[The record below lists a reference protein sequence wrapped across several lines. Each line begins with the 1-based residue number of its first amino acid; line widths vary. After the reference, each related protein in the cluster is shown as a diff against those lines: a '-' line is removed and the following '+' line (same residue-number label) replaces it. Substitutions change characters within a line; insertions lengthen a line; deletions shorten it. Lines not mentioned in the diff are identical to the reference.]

1 MPHNQTERLHAL
13 DAVRALALLLGI
25 VLHTSMSFLP
35 GPQIWAT
42 QDVAAGAGFSLAFLV
57 PHTFRLTL
65 FFFIAGFF
73 ARMAIDK
80 RSVVGFLGDRGKR
93 IALPFLIFWGPLF
106 AMITA
111 VFIWGFLKANGGVVP
126 EGTPPPPPLE
136 LATLP
141 LTHLWFLYLLLIFY
155 VAAAALYLVT
165 RLGSRSKAGQ
175 NPIDR
180 LAAKALRSPLGIFVF
195 AAPIGIWFWLS
206 PAWYAWFGIPTPD
219 TGFVPDNGAL
229 IAYGVAFAAGWLV
242 QGQEG
247 VLDAWRR
254 WWPVNTA
261 LALAATTICVL
272 QLGLVPDFVPPAPG
286 PDKAVLA
293 ASYAIASWAWPLA
306 ITGLALQFWSGHS
319 RTRRYLADSSYWLY
333 IMHLP
338 LVMALQVAV
347 SDLAWPGAAKFAFV
361 LAIAM
366 VMLLGSYQLFVRN
379 SWLGAWL
386 NGRRLGHA
394 AAVAA
399 PAPNTQTAQP

>member
-1 MPHNQTERLHAL
+1 MSHPQTERLHAL

-25 VLHTSMSFLP
+25 LLHASMSFLP
-35 GPQIWAT
+35 GPQIWVT
-42 QDVAAGAGFSLAFLV
+42 QDVAAGEGFSFAFLV
-57 PHTFRLTL
+57 PHIFRLTL

-73 ARMAIDK
+73 ARMAIEK
-80 RSVVGFLGDRGKR
+80 RGVIGFLGDRGKR
-93 IALPFLIFWGPLF
+93 IALPLLIFWGPLF

-155 VAAAALYLVT
+155 VAAAALYLIT
-165 RLGSRSKAGQ
+165 RLGGRSEAGQ

-180 LAAKALRSPLGIFVF
+180 LTALILRTPLGTFAL

-219 TGFVPDNGAL
+219 HGFVPDNGAL
-229 IAYGVAFAAGWLV
+229 IAYGVAFGAGWLV
-242 QGQEG
+242 QGQSG
-247 VLDAWRR
+247 LLDAWRR
-254 WWPVNTA
+254 WWPVNLA
-261 LALAATTICVL
+261 LALAATTICVR
-272 QLGLVPDFVPPAPG
+272 QLGLVPDFVPPAQG

-293 ASYAIASWAWPLA
+293 ASYAIASWAWTLA
-306 ITGLALQFWSGHS
+306 ITGMALQFWSGHS

-338 LVMALQVAV
+338 LVMALQVIV
-347 SDLAWPGAAKFAFV
+347 SDLAWPAGAKFA
-361 LAIAM
+361 LMLTITM
-366 VMLLGSYQLFVRN
+366 VVLLGSYQLLVRN

-386 NGRRLGHA
+386 NGRRHGRR
-394 AAVAA
+394 
-399 PAPNTQTAQP
+399 PATPEPALNQQATQS

>member
-1 MPHNQTERLHAL
+1 VSHPQTERLHAL

-25 VLHTSMSFLP
+25 LLHASMSFLP
-35 GPQIWAT
+35 GPQIWVT
-42 QDVAAGAGFSLAFLV
+42 QDVAAGEGFSFAFLV
-57 PHTFRLTL
+57 PHIFRLTL

-73 ARMAIDK
+73 ARMAIEK
-80 RSVVGFLGDRGKR
+80 RGVIGFLGDRGKR
-93 IALPFLIFWGPLF
+93 IALPLVIFWGPLF

-155 VAAAALYLVT
+155 VVAAALYLVT
-165 RLGSRSKAGQ
+165 RLGGRSEAGQ
-175 NPIDR
+175 NPFDR
-180 LAAKALRSPLGIFVF
+180 LAALILRTPIGIAVL

-206 PAWYAWFGIPTPD
+206 PAWFAWFGIPTPD

-242 QGQEG
+242 QGQSGLLES
-247 VLDAWRR
+247 WRR

-261 LALAATTICVL
+261 LALAATTVCVL
-272 QLGLVPDFVPPAPG
+272 QLGLVPDFIPPAPG

-293 ASYAIASWAWPLA
+293 ASYAIASWAWTLA

-319 RTRRYLADSSYWLY
+319 GIRRYLADSSYWLY

-338 LVMALQVAV
+338 LVMALQVIV
-347 SDLAWPGAAKFAFV
+347 SDLAWPGGAKFALV
-361 LAIAM
+361 LAITL
-366 VMLLGSYQLFVRN
+366 VILLGSYQLLVRN

-386 NGRRLGHA
+386 NGRRHGRKPA
-394 AAVAA
+394 AAEPAFDQQAA
-399 PAPNTQTAQP
+399 QS

>member
-1 MPHNQTERLHAL
+1 MSHPQTERLHAL

-25 VLHTSMSFLP
+25 LLHASMSFLP
-35 GPQIWAT
+35 GPQIWVT
-42 QDVAAGAGFSLAFLV
+42 QDVAAGEGFSFAFLV
-57 PHTFRLTL
+57 PHIFRLTL

-73 ARMAIDK
+73 ARMAIEK
-80 RSVVGFLGDRGKR
+80 RGVIGFLGDRGKR
-93 IALPFLIFWGPLF
+93 IALPLVIFWGPLF

-155 VAAAALYLVT
+155 VVAAALYLVT
-165 RLGSRSKAGQ
+165 RLGGRSEAGQ
-175 NPIDR
+175 NPFDR
-180 LAAKALRSPLGIFVF
+180 LAALILKTPIGIAVL

-206 PAWYAWFGIPTPD
+206 PAWFAWFGIPTPD

-242 QGQEG
+242 QGQSGLLES
-247 VLDAWRR
+247 WRR

-261 LALAATTICVL
+261 LAL
-272 QLGLVPDFVPPAPG
+272 
-286 PDKAVLA
+286 DKAILA
-293 ASYAIASWAWPLA
+293 ASYAIASWAWTLA

-319 RTRRYLADSSYWLY
+319 RIRRYLADSSYWLY

-338 LVMALQVAV
+338 LVMALQVMV
-347 SDLAWPGAAKFAFV
+347 SDLAWPGEAKFALV
-361 LAIAM
+361 LAITL
-366 VMLLGSYQLFVRN
+366 VILLGSYQLLVRN

-386 NGRRLGHA
+386 NGRRYGRKPA
-394 AAVAA
+394 AAEPAFDQQAA
-399 PAPNTQTAQP
+399 QS

>member
-1 MPHNQTERLHAL
+1 MPHSQTERLHAL

-25 VLHTSMSFLP
+25 VLHASMSFLP
-35 GPQIWAT
+35 GPQIWVT
-42 QDVAAGAGFSLAFLV
+42 QDVAAGEGFSFAFLI
-57 PHTFRLTL
+57 PHIFRLTL

-73 ARMAIDK
+73 ARMAIE
-80 RSVVGFLGDRGKR
+80 RRGVVGFLGDRGKR
-93 IALPFLIFWGPLF
+93 IALPLLVFWGPLF

-155 VAAAALYLVT
+155 AAAVVLYLIT
-165 RLGSRSKAGQ
+165 GLAGRPASGE
-175 NPIDR
+175 NPLDR
-180 LAAKALRSPLGIFVF
+180 LVALILRTPAGVPLL
-195 AAPIGIWFWLS
+195 AAPIATWFWFS

-229 IAYGVAFAAGWLV
+229 IAYGVAFGAGWLV
-242 QGQEG
+242 QGQAG
-247 VLDAWRR
+247 LLDAWRR
-254 WWPVNTA
+254 WWPVNLA
-261 LALAATTICVL
+261 LAVAATTICVR
-272 QLGLVPDFVPPAPG
+272 QLGLVPDFIPAAAG

-293 ASYAIASWAWPLA
+293 ASYAVASWAWTLA
-306 ITGLALQFWSGHS
+306 ITGLALQFWSKHS
-319 RTRRYLADSSYWLY
+319 KTRRYLADSSYWLY

-347 SDLAWPGAAKFAFV
+347 SDLAWPGAVKFALV
-361 LAIAM
+361 LTITM
-366 VMLLGSYQLFVRN
+366 VVLLGSYQLLVRN

-386 NGRRLGHA
+386 NGRRLGRTP
-394 AAVAA
+394 AVSTRAL
-399 PAPNTQTAQP
+399 NTQTAQP